1 MSSASTQPA
10 PDASVS
16 VGMAPHTRRHHPRAV
31 LAPTRTHTRTH
42 TRMHPLPCP
51 QQRSSPLPAT
61 AARSPAPVGGNALH
75 VDHIGALRFRH
86 YESLPVGHSHNQHH
100 HIHNHKHQR
109 HEGDSP
115 LPSPAPSAASATG
128 CLQPSAAAAAAANV
142 LDSNALLLGETA
154 EPGSRLPPPG
164 TQRPPMALSARHWL
178 SAHSVM
184 SIDALMGS
192 TDSNYDDTNA
202 GCASAA
208 QGSGCHGACRTAAHG
223 LAVHSAACHAAVV
236 HADTDG
242 ACDQRVAAG
251 QPSSPTPSSSLF
263 TLVEMAALC
272 SELPTAHAHSPD
284 SDDTVSS
291 HSSNSVR
298 STPQHAHHP
307 YHLSPS
313 TPPRQDSPAAIA
325 SAVSGPSAA
334 SQSQT
339 NEVRR
344 FLCTICSKLFTRRY
358 NLDAHIRSH
367 MNVKPYACTHF
378 VGGTNGKSPCTESF
392 IRKHDLVRHIA
403 SVHER
408 KMFGP
413 CPWCGRSYSRSDSYN
428 KHVRG
433 EELLRGMAS

>member
-16 VGMAPHTRRHHPRAV
+16 VGMAPHTRRHHPY
-31 LAPTRTHTRTH
+31 LGS
-42 TRMHPLPCP
+42 
-51 QQRSSPLPAT
+51 QRSSPLPAT

-86 YESLPVGHSHNQHH
+86 YESLP
-100 HIHNHKHQR
+100 R
-109 HEGDSP
+109 R
-115 LPSPAPSAASATG
+115 
-128 CLQPSAAAAAAANV
+128 AAAAANV

-208 QGSGCHGACRTAAHG
+208 QGSG
-223 LAVHSAACHAAVV
+223 
-236 HADTDG
+236 
-242 ACDQRVAAG
+242 

-298 STPQHAHHP
+298 S
-307 YHLSPS
+307 SPS
-313 TPPRQDSPAAIA
+313 IHHAQLARSHSKRRLG
-325 SAVSGPSAA
+325 SAAA